1 MFKTLQWVLLLY
13 IVAHM
18 TLVLQHKQLNIAKIN
33 CQQVSLTTM
42 GEKKW
47 LCICYMYLYTPLA
60 SFCSCDCTCHWYVE
74 INMHRKRKQFK
85 RLLLMSVVLTNNTC
99 VISTMRWWVFLN
111 ETNIIWDNQR
121 GWDITC
127 SFANHFHA
135 DYPLQFFWIKH
146 ELIRASFT

>member
-18 TLVLQHKQLNIAKIN
+18 TLVLQHCQNQLSTSFIN
-33 CQQVSLTTM
+33 NNGT
-42 GEKKW
+42 KKW

-60 SFCSCDCTCHWYVE
+60 SFCSCDCTCHWNVE
-74 INMHRKRKQFK
+74 IDMHRKRKQFK

-111 ETNIIWDNQR
+111 KNNIIWGHQR